1 MFDVKKPYII
11 AEISG
16 NHNGSF
22 KRAKTLIKSASENG
36 AHCVKLQTYTADTM
50 TIKSNKKDFQIN
62 EGLWKNYSLWDL
74 YNWAHTPFEW
84 HKELFEYAKECGID
98 CISTPFDETA
108 VDLLEDLD
116 TPFYKIASFEITDI
130 PLIEYVASKNKPM
143 LISTG
148 MANYDEIYQALEVV
162 KRFNIKEYVLF
173 HCVSGYPTPIEESNI
188 NTIHLLREKFQCNVG
203 LSDHTLGETAP
214 LAAIALGANI
224 IEKHFTLSRSEEGPD
239 SAFSM
244 EPHELRDLRLKI
256 DETFKSLGKGSF
268 DRKKSEESNVPFRR
282 SIYAVEDINK
292 GQVFTKK
299 NIRRIRPGYGLSPR
313 LYNKLLGTVCISNL
327 TSGDPIS
334 DEDID
339 LD

>member
-1 MFDVKKPYII
+1 M
-11 AEISG
+11 
-16 NHNGSF
+16 
-22 KRAKTLIKSASENG
+22 
-36 AHCVKLQTYTADTM
+36 
-50 TIKSNKKDFQIN
+50 
-62 EGLWKNYSLWDL
+62 
-74 YNWAHTPFEW
+74 
-84 HKELFEYAKECGID
+84 
-98 CISTPFDETA
+98 
-108 VDLLEDLD
+108 
-116 TPFYKIASFEITDI
+116 
-130 PLIEYVASKNKPM
+130 
-143 LISTG
+143 
-148 MANYDEIYQALEVV
+148 
-162 KRFNIKEYVLF
+162 
-173 HCVSGYPTPIEESNI
+173 
-188 NTIHLLREKFQCNVG
+188 REKFQCNVG

-268 DRKKSEESNVPFRR
+268 DRKKSEESNVHFRR

>member
-1 MFDVKKPYII
+1 MRP
-11 AEISG
+11 
-16 NHNGSF
+16 
-22 KRAKTLIKSASENG
+22 L
-36 AHCVKLQTYTADTM
+36 
-50 TIKSNKKDFQIN
+50 
-62 EGLWKNYSLWDL
+62 NYWVV
-74 YNWAHTPFEW
+74 
-84 HKELFEYAKECGID
+84 ELGMLCF
-98 CISTPFDETA
+98 STPFDDTA
-108 VDLLEDLD
+108 VDFLENLD
-116 TPFYKIASFEITDI
+116 VPAYKIASFEITDI

-188 NTIHLLREKFQCNVG
+188 NTIHLLREKFHCNVG

-224 IEKHFTLSRSEEGPD
+224 IEKHFTLSRLEEGPD

-244 EPHELRDLRLKI
+244 EPNELRDLRFKI
-256 DETFKSLGKGSF
+256 DQTFKSLGKGSF

-327 TSGDPIS
+327 TAGDPIS